1 MAVYS
6 IKDLEQLSGI
16 KAHTIRIWEKRY
28 ELIQPNRTQTNIR
41 YYNDDDLRFLLNVGL
56 LNRNGIKISKIAK
69 MTEDEISRKV
79 ADISEVNSEHATQL
93 DALTI
98 SMIEMDEYKFNRIVS
113 TNIKQIGLE
122 KTMVDVINPFLSKLT
137 LLWLTGSIN
146 PAQVHFI
153 TCLIRQKIIV
163 AIDAVPLC
171 QAADKQTFLLYLP
184 EGEIQEL
191 VLLFVHY
198 LLKIRQQKV
207 IYLGQNIPLDDLQ
220 TAYKIHQPEYV
231 YTILSPSF
239 NKVPLSTYINHL
251 STGFPDSKILLSGY
265 EATPTDA
272 EASTNIHFL
281 DSLPD
286 TITFFD
292 NLAITYSKPPDTFP
306 SNPRH
311 LRPN

>member
-41 YYNDDDLRFLLNVGL
+41 YYTDEDLRYLLNVGL
-56 LNRNGIKISKIAK
+56 LNRNGFKISKIAK
-69 MTEDEISRKV
+69 MSDEEIAEKV
-79 ADISEVNSEHATQL
+79 ADLSEVNSEHATQL

-122 KTMVDVINPFLSKLT
+122 KTMLDVINPFLSKLT
-137 LLWLTGSIN
+137 ILWMTGSVN

-163 AIDAVPLC
+163 AIDQLPL
-171 QAADKQTFLLYLP
+171 KQNDDEPAFLLYLP

-191 VLLFVHY
+191 ILLFVHY
-198 LLKIRQQKV
+198 LLKTRGNKV
-207 IYLGQNIPLDDLQ
+207 IYLGQNIPLDELQ
-220 TAYKIHQPEYV
+220 IPYKIHTPKYI

-239 NKVPLSTYINHL
+239 TKLPASNYMDALSN
-251 STGFPDSKILLSGY
+251 SFPQAEILLSGLQ
-265 EATPTDA
+265 
-272 EASTNIHFL
+272 STEGTAANIRIL
-281 DSLPD
+281 DTLD
-286 TITFFD
+286 TTIQFFD
-292 NLAITYSKPPDTFP
+292 SHIGSHTSD
-306 SNPRH
+306 S
-311 LRPN
+311 

>member
-28 ELIQPNRTQTNIR
+28 ELIRPNRTDTNIR
-41 YYNDDDLRFLLNVGL
+41 YYTDDDLRFLLNVGL

-69 MTEDEISRKV
+69 MSDKEISKQV
-79 ADISEVNSEHATQL
+79 ANISEFNTEHVTEL

-98 SMIEMDEYKFNRIVS
+98 SMIEMNEYKFSHIIS

-122 KTMVDVINPFLSKLT
+122 KTMLEVINPFLSKLAP
-137 LLWLTGSIN
+137 LWLSGSIQ

-163 AIDAVPLC
+163 AIDQQPLC
-171 QAADKQTFLLYLP
+171 YKEGTQTFLLYLP

-191 VLLFVHY
+191 ILLFVHY
-198 LLKIRQQKV
+198 LLKIRGKKA
-207 IYLGQNIPLDDLQ
+207 IYLGQNIPIDELS
-220 TAYKIHQPEYV
+220 TAYKIHQPEFI

-239 NKVPLSTYINHL
+239 NKMPIPTYINHL
-251 STGFPDSKILLSGY
+251 STGFPESSILLSGY
-265 EATPTDA
+265 QATEADIKITP
-272 EASTNIHFL
+272 NIRFL
-281 DSLPD
+281 ESLSD

-292 NLAITYSKPPDTFP
+292 KLP
-306 SNPRH
+306 
-311 LRPN
+311 

>member
-41 YYNDDDLRFLLNVGL
+41 YYTDEDLRYLLNVGL
-56 LNRNGIKISKIAK
+56 LNRNGFKISKIAQ
-69 MTEDEISRKV
+69 MTEGEISEKV
-79 ADISEVNSEHATQL
+79 ADLSDVNSEHVTQL

-98 SMIEMDEYKFNRIVS
+98 SMIEMDEYKFDRIIS

-122 KTMVDVINPFLSKLT
+122 KTMLDVINPFLSKLT
-137 LLWLTGSIN
+137 VLWMTGSVN

-163 AIDAVPLC
+163 AIDNLPP
-171 QAADKQTFLLYLP
+171 KQITQNPTFLLYLP

-191 VLLFVHY
+191 ILLFVHY
-198 LLKIRQQKV
+198 LLKSRGNKV
-207 IYLGQNIPLDDLQ
+207 IYLGQDIPLDELQ
-220 TAYKIHQPEYV
+220 TPYRIHAPKYI

-239 NKVPLSTYINHL
+239 IQLPGSNYISKL
-251 STGFPDSKILLSGY
+251 CEAFPNAEILLSGLQAPY
-265 EATPTDA
+265 EGNSSNIRIL
-272 EASTNIHFL
+272 STL
-281 DSLPD
+281 DD
-286 TITFFD
+286 TIKFFD
-292 NLAITYSKPPDTFP
+292 A
-306 SNPRH
+306 
-311 LRPN
+311 

>member
-28 ELIQPNRTQTNIR
+28 ELIQPNRTPTNIR
-41 YYNDDDLRFLLNVGL
+41 YYTDEDLRYLLNVGV
-56 LNRNGIKISKIAK
+56 LNRNGFKISKIAK
-69 MTEDEISRKV
+69 MTDGEIAEKV
-79 ADISEVNSEHATQL
+79 AALSEVNSEHATQL

-122 KTMVDVINPFLSKLT
+122 KTMLEVINPFLSKLT
-137 LLWLTGSIN
+137 ILWMTGSVN

-163 AIDAVPLC
+163 AIDNVPL
-171 QAADKQTFLLYLP
+171 KQDNEKPTFLLYLP

-191 VLLFVHY
+191 ILLFVHY
-198 LLKIRQQKV
+198 LLKTRGNKV
-207 IYLGQNIPLDDLQ
+207 IYLGQNIPLDELQ
-220 TAYKIHQPEYV
+220 IPYKIHEPQYI

-239 NKVPLSTYINHL
+239 TKLPTPNYIDALSNT
-251 STGFPDSKILLSGY
+251 FPQSEVLLSGLQSTY
-265 EATPTDA
+265 EGNAA
-272 EASTNIHFL
+272 NIRIL
-281 DSLPD
+281 DTLDD
-286 TITFFD
+286 TIKFFD
-292 NLAITYSKPPDTFP
+292 S
-306 SNPRH
+306 
-311 LRPN
+311 

>member
-28 ELIQPNRTQTNIR
+28 SLIQPNRTQTNIR
-41 YYNDDDLRFLLNVGL
+41 YYTDEDLRYLLNVGV
-56 LNRNGIKISKIAK
+56 LNRNGFKISKIAK
-69 MTEDEISRKV
+69 MSENEIAEKV
-79 ADISEVNSEHATQL
+79 AALSEVNSEHATQL

-122 KTMVDVINPFLSKLT
+122 KTMLEVINPFLSKLT
-137 LLWLTGSIN
+137 ILWMTGSVN

-163 AIDAVPLC
+163 AIDELPL
-171 QAADKQTFLLYLP
+171 KQDNEKPTFLLYLP

-191 VLLFVHY
+191 ILLFVHY
-198 LLKIRQQKV
+198 LLKTRGNKV
-207 IYLGQNIPLDDLQ
+207 IYLGQNIPLDELQ
-220 TAYKIHQPEYV
+220 TPYKIHKPKYI

-239 NKVPLSTYINHL
+239 TKLPTPNYIDTLSSTFPLSEV
-251 STGFPDSKILLSGY
+251 LLSGLQSTY
-265 EATPTDA
+265 EGDA
-272 EASTNIHFL
+272 ANIRIL
-281 DSLPD
+281 DTLDD
-286 TITFFD
+286 TIKFFD
-292 NLAITYSKPPDTFP
+292 T
-306 SNPRH
+306 
-311 LRPN
+311 

>member
-28 ELIQPNRTQTNIR
+28 ELIQPNRTPTNIR
-41 YYNDDDLRFLLNVGL
+41 YYTDEDLRYLLNIGV
-56 LNRNGIKISKIAK
+56 LNRNGFKISKIAK
-69 MTEDEISRKV
+69 MTDGEIAEKV
-79 ADISEVNSEHATQL
+79 ATLSEVNSEHATQL

-122 KTMVDVINPFLSKLT
+122 KTMLEVINPFLSKLT
-137 LLWLTGSIN
+137 ILWMTGSVN

-163 AIDAVPLC
+163 AIDNVPL
-171 QAADKQTFLLYLP
+171 KQDNEKPTFLLYLP

-191 VLLFVHY
+191 ILLFVHY
-198 LLKIRQQKV
+198 LLKTRGNKV
-207 IYLGQNIPLDDLQ
+207 IYLGQNIPLDELQ
-220 TAYKIHQPEYV
+220 IPYKIHEPQYI

-239 NKVPLSTYINHL
+239 TKLPTPNYIDALSNT
-251 STGFPDSKILLSGY
+251 FPQSEVLLSGLQSTY
-265 EATPTDA
+265 EGNAA
-272 EASTNIHFL
+272 NIRIL
-281 DSLPD
+281 DTLDD
-286 TITFFD
+286 TIKFFD
-292 NLAITYSKPPDTFP
+292 S
-306 SNPRH
+306 
-311 LRPN
+311 